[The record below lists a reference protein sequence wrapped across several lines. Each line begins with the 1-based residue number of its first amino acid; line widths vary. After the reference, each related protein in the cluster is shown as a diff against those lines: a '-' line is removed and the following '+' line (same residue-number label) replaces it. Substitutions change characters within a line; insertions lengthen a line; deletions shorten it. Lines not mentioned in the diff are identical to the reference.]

1 MQTKLGPVSI
11 FLSSGY
17 QTMASIL
24 SLGDDGEVILKSFQ
38 SECIDKVNR
47 AVDEKMEAA
56 RYFVTPHDQ
65 VPGNCHVHGG
75 GTRWPLY
82 CQANDGQ
89 NNNHEANR
97 SLACWEGIACPA
109 GSFCVKSGAIDF
121 RGSAFSCHRSLY
133 QKR

>member
-56 RYFVTPHDQ
+56 KYFVTPHDQ

-75 GTRWPLY
+75 GTR
-82 CQANDGQ
+82 
-89 NNNHEANR
+89 
-97 SLACWEGIACPA
+97 
-109 GSFCVKSGAIDF
+109 
-121 RGSAFSCHRSLY
+121 
-133 QKR
+133 